1 MPWRPRARPAGTK
14 SGLRSRRSLMRRLVG
29 LVLLMLGAGAALA
42 ADPSSSLASRKAH
55 AAKEQQQLRQRIQVI
70 QKEIDSRES
79 SRHDAASDLKAS
91 ESAISTINRRLAR
104 LAGQTR
110 GIKSELSDISA
121 QMAEQH
127 TQLAHS
133 TTALAETMRAPYSTG
148 PLPRPPTLP

>member
-29 LVLLMLGAGAALA
+29 LVLLMLWAGAALA

-79 SRHDAASDLKAS
+79 SRHAAASDLKAS
-91 ESAISTINRRLAR
+91 ESAIWIGRASGRAR
-104 LAGQTR
+104 VCQYG
-110 GIKSELSDISA
+110 
-121 QMAEQH
+121 
-127 TQLAHS
+127 
-133 TTALAETMRAPYSTG
+133 
-148 PLPRPPTLP
+148 